1 MDTSQPLADRYWF
14 IEGNEALP
22 IDVAVPDFWAQLTT
36 GSYTDDV
43 VKRVAEADG
52 WLVTA
57 YDMTEDMPSAE
68 MHPEGDELHYL
79 VSGNLDLVLEHDV
92 GDNEV
97 IALAPG
103 VSAVVPRHVWHR
115 FVVREPG
122 HGIAITFGRGTR
134 HRPARA

>member
-1 MDTSQPLADRYWF
+1 MDTSQPLVDRYWF

-22 IDVAVPDFWAQLTT
+22 IDVAVPDFWAQLTS
-36 GSYTDDV
+36 GSYADAV
-43 VKRVAEADG
+43 VKRIAEADG

-79 VSGNLDLVLEHDV
+79 VSGNLDLVLEHD
-92 GDNEV
+92 DDANEV
-97 IALAPG
+97 LDLAAG
-103 VSAVVPRHVWHR
+103 ESAVVEKGVWHR

-122 HGIAITFGRGTR
+122 HGIAITFGRGTQ
-134 HRPARA
+134 HRPARP